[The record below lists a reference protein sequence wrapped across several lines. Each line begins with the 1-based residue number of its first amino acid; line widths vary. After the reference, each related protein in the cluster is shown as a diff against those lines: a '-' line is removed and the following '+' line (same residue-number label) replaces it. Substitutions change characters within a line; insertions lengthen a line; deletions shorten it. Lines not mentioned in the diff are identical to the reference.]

1 MPLFNRR
8 HRSNFGHRAAIGLTA
23 TLTLAPAGIAAAPL
37 VVQSDASPRAKEAA
51 LKVALFQMREAI
63 DQYYVDKKRYPK
75 DLGSLVTENYIQR
88 IPTDPLTGRTDSW
101 RTIRAKRAPNQRAA
115 AAGIYDVKSGS
126 KGTALDGTRYSDW

>member
-88 IPTDPLTGRTDSW
+88 IPTDPLTGRTDS
-101 RTIRAKRAPNQRAA
+101 
-115 AAGIYDVKSGS
+115 
-126 KGTALDGTRYSDW
+126 